1 MNEISEMRILVN
13 TLNKYAE
20 AYYVY
25 DTPIVSDKQYDT
37 LYDRLAELEDIT
49 GIQLSNSPTVKVQG
63 RVLDRFTK
71 IEHTKPMLSAEKT
84 KDPKMIERW
93 LKGRKY
99 YCSYKLDGCFTSKCR
114 VLMADGSYKKINKV
128 QVGDYVLS
136 CSPEGI
142 VQPKKVLNVFD
153 NGLKKQNEWLTIHTE
168 RGMMNEKSGQGCKGG
183 IKCTK
188 NHMFFTENGYIKAE
202 QLKVG
207 DIIYKPH
214 RTPSEIQQQV
224 ILGLLLGDGH
234 FVKRTKAYSDLLEIH
249 TSKTKNGN
257 YDNIIYKLETMFKS
271 FEPKITHKT
280 SGYSNNQ
287 NNMTHI
293 NFHVMA
299 LPNYFNNENNQIR
312 CGLTW
317 TKEILEH
324 MSPLSWAVF
333 FIDDGSLVKSQEE
346 GKDVTN
352 KIAGAIF
359 HTNRHSYENVK
370 ILSDYLNHIGIIN
383 YIEFEKPIINKEWG
397 EGYVIR
403 LSQDTSMDFFSMI
416 APYIPKEIRDKKLPN
431 RKELQNCEEIK
442 WWEND
447 DSYIGLSGEKIS
459 KVVPC
464 TTLKEHSL
472 RAYDIEVE
480 DNHNYFAN
488 NHLVHNCT
496 LVLRYSN
503 GKFIQAITRGNGYV
517 GEDVTEQAKLLN
529 NIPLSIS
536 YYDDLEVRGECICS
550 WEEFN
555 RINENIETPFSHP
568 RNLAAGTIRNLD
580 TNILKDRRLS
590 FLPFECVTDIGVDD
604 KVEIL
609 QILRNW
615 GFEVV
620 PFAFDSEG
628 GLDKYIETMKAEL
641 CKYPVDG
648 LIFELRSRE
657 ESLNTESTA
666 HHEGCR
672 IALKWEDNTYT
683 TTLTDIEW
691 NTSRSGFVAPVA
703 IFEPVDLDGATTS
716 RATLHNVSI
725 IENLKLGIGDKITVY
740 KANMIIPAIDENL
753 TKSNTYKLPT
763 HCPACGAELEMRISA
778 TGTKNLY
785 CNNPDCHAKFINK
798 LIHYV
803 SRSAM
808 NIEGISEAIIEVLY
822 QKGFVK
828 NYSDLYKLSDYKSEL
843 IGMNG
848 FGEKS
853 YNNLINAIEKSK
865 YTTLD
870 RFIVAM
876 GIPNV
881 GKSAAKLIAKKFKG
895 DFNKFVSETANGFD
909 YTSIETF
916 GEVINSSIH
925 KWLKDFDK
933 TELIALKNVLIFDT
947 TPFETEDVKENPF
960 SGKIIVPTG
969 KLNSFTRD
977 SINAKIESLGAKAA
991 SSVSKK
997 TDYVLTNEASGSSK
1011 YKKAMELGIPVIS
1024 EEQFLQMIGE

>member
-25 DTPIVSDKQYDT
+25 DTPIVSDKQYDA

-63 RVLDRFTK
+63 KVLDGFTK
-71 IEHTKPMLSAEKT
+71 IKHTKPMLSAEKT

-99 YCSYKLDGCFTSKCR
+99 YCSYKLDG
-114 VLMADGSYKKINKV
+114 L
-128 QVGDYVLS
+128 
-136 CSPEGI
+136 
-142 VQPKKVLNVFD
+142 
-153 NGLKKQNEWLTIHTE
+153 
-168 RGMMNEKSGQGCKGG
+168 
-183 IKCTK
+183 
-188 NHMFFTENGYIKAE
+188 
-202 QLKVG
+202 
-207 DIIYKPH
+207 
-214 RTPSEIQQQV
+214 
-224 ILGLLLGDGH
+224 
-234 FVKRTKAYSDLLEIH
+234 
-249 TSKTKNGN
+249 
-257 YDNIIYKLETMFKS
+257 
-271 FEPKITHKT
+271 
-280 SGYSNNQ
+280 
-287 NNMTHI
+287 
-293 NFHVMA
+293 
-299 LPNYFNNENNQIR
+299 
-312 CGLTW
+312 
-317 TKEILEH
+317 
-324 MSPLSWAVF
+324 
-333 FIDDGSLVKSQEE
+333 
-346 GKDVTN
+346 
-352 KIAGAIF
+352 
-359 HTNRHSYENVK
+359 
-370 ILSDYLNHIGIIN
+370 
-383 YIEFEKPIINKEWG
+383 
-397 EGYVIR
+397 
-403 LSQDTSMDFFSMI
+403 
-416 APYIPKEIRDKKLPN
+416 
-431 RKELQNCEEIK
+431 
-442 WWEND
+442 
-447 DSYIGLSGEKIS
+447 
-459 KVVPC
+459 
-464 TTLKEHSL
+464 
-472 RAYDIEVE
+472 
-480 DNHNYFAN
+480 
-488 NHLVHNCT
+488 T
-496 LVLRYSN
+496 LVVRYSK
-503 GKFIQAITRGNGYV
+503 GKFIQAITRGDGYT

-536 YYDDLEVRGECICS
+536 YYDDLEVRGECVCS

-580 TNILKDRRLS
+580 TNILKDRKLS

-609 QILRNW
+609 QRLNNW

-628 GLDKYIETMKAEL
+628 GLNKYIETMKADL

-648 LIFELRSRE
+648 LIFELRSRK
-657 ESLNTESTA
+657 ESLNTESTS

-703 IFEPVDLDGATTS
+703 IFEPVDLDGAVTS

-725 IENLKLGIGDKITVY
+725 IENLKLGIGDKITTY
-740 KANMIIPAIDENL
+740 RSNMVIPAIDENL

-763 HCPACGAELEMRISA
+763 HCPACGVELEMRISA

-808 NIEGISEAIIEVLY
+808 NIEGISEAIIEMLY

-881 GKSAAKLIAKKFKG
+881 GKSAAKLIAKEFKG
-895 DFNKFVSETANGFD
+895 NINEFIAETAKGFD

-960 SGKIIVPTG
+960 SGKTLCVTG

-1011 YKKAMELGIPVIS
+1011 YKKAMELGVPVIS